1 MILAARGRSEF
12 EDIWEAT
19 MTYKGVAKGKIIEL
33 EKSLP
38 YSDGQAVSVS
48 VEALRPD
55 LQPGSAPAILKVMR
69 SLPDLNPYDVD
80 ELAHLIRQG
89 RLSVRMQG
97 EFKKDE
103 ADNGR

>member
-1 MILAARGRSEF
+1 
-12 EDIWEAT
+12 
-19 MTYKGVAKGKIIEL
+19 MTYRGVAKGKIIEL
-33 EKSLP
+33 EEALP

-69 SLPDLNPYDVD
+69 SLPDLNPDDVD
-80 ELAHLIRQG
+80 ELEQLIRQG
-89 RLSVRMQG
+89 RLPVRTRG
-97 EFKKDE
+97 EFEKDE

>member
-1 MILAARGRSEF
+1 
-12 EDIWEAT
+12 

-33 EKSLP
+33 EETLP

-69 SLPDLNPYDVD
+69 RLPDLNPDDID
-80 ELAHLIRQG
+80 ELERLIRQG
-89 RLSVRMQG
+89 RLPVRMQG
-97 EFKKDE
+97 EFEKDE